1 MGTTEDELRRE
12 AAMER
17 DRMGDTLEAIGDRL
31 SPERMVERRRAAV
44 GRTWYRVRTS
54 VMGSPD
60 YEEPATARMREQ
72 ARGTA
77 QSAMD
82 TAKEGA
88 QTAADTAKQA
98 AQGVQ
103 RGIQQTPETIK
114 EQAAGNPIAAG
125 LVAFGTGMLLAS
137 LLPKSQTEERVAQ
150 QARPE
155 LEGAMEQ
162 LKSAGQDVAGQ
173 AKEHAQDAAEELR
186 SHGTDAAS
194 NVAEQT
200 RDSSREVAA
209 DLRGQQR
216 GT

>member
-1 MGTTEDELRRE
+1 M
-12 AAMER
+12 
-17 DRMGDTLEAIGDRL
+17 
-31 SPERMVERRRAAV
+31 
-44 GRTWYRVRTS
+44 
-54 VMGSPD
+54 
-60 YEEPATARMREQ
+60 
-72 ARGTA
+72 
-77 QSAMD
+77 
-82 TAKEGA
+82 
-88 QTAADTAKQA
+88 
-98 AQGVQ
+98 Q